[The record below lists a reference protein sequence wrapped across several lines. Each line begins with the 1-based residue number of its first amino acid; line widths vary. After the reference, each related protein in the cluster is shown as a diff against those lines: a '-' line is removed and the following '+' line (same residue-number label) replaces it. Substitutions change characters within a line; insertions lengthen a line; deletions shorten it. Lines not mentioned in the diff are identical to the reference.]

1 MLKRTAKLLPLILAL
16 LAVLPQLVWAG
27 GGGASEL
34 VVVADTRVVKNVVLH
49 YFADLY
55 NMNLLLNAI
64 WAVVLTAGY
73 GAFLGFLMDFFISR
87 CGLDLTK
94 RSIVEH

>member
-1 MLKRTAKLLPLILAL
+1 MLTRTAKVLPLILAL
-16 LAVLPQLVWAG
+16 LAVLPQLVWAA

-55 NMNLLLNAI
+55 NMNMLLNAI

-73 GAFLGFLMDFFISR
+73 GGFLGFLMDFIISR

>member
-1 MLKRTAKLLPLILAL
+1 MGRKLLRLLPVFLVVAAL
-16 LAVLPQLVWAG
+16 LPQIVWAA

-34 VVVADTRVVKNVVLH
+34 VVVADTRLIKNSVLL
-49 YFADLY
+49 YFADIY
-55 NMNLLLNAI
+55 NTNLLLNAI
-64 WAVVLTAGY
+64 WAVVLTAAY
-73 GAFLGFLMDFFISR
+73 GSFLGFFMDFLISR